1 MAKIFII
8 YSNNFSFTWNF
19 FSQVFVK
26 PNNSWGV
33 EYNRMKWD
41 SAAVIPSDTTLNKIT
56 GSVAVLNGT
65 FYIKNIFS
73 WDALATGGSG
83 SGGTLTWEN
92 VLDNGSDFSHSHLS
106 NGNTNDLYFN
116 NYGIIT
122 FNATQVAIPYLAN
135 GDVNNQWITTDG
147 AGNFAI

>member
-1 MAKIFII
+1 MQSNMINDKRFNLAGMKWLKFLSFILI
-8 YSNNFSFTWNF
+8 ILVSHGTS
-19 FSQVFVK
+19 FSQSSGVFVK

-56 GSVAVLNGT
+56 GSTAILNGT

-83 SGGTLTWEN
+83 SGGALTWEN
-92 VLDNGSDFSHSHLS
+92 VLDNG
-106 NGNTNDLYFN
+106 
-116 NYGIIT
+116 
-122 FNATQVAIPYLAN
+122 
-135 GDVNNQWITTDG
+135 
-147 AGNFAI
+147 